1 MFEKNQDILLHP
13 KGATTMPTG
22 IKVLVCDDDAA
33 FCKKMPIWCVKVSRL
48 TGAALL

>member
-33 FCKKMPIWCVKVSRL
+33 FCKKMADLVRKVSRL